1 MSVSEVLFTGGCLCG
16 ALRFEARGDPLFA
29 GHCYCGDCRKASGSG
44 FIPFIGFARA
54 AVRFTGEVRQYR
66 SPSARGTVS
75 VRNFCAFC
83 NSLVYGGE
91 RDISESFTVYAGA
104 LDDPS
109 LFHPAIAIFTRG
121 RPEWAALPEGMTCF
135 EGAPG

>member
-16 ALRFEARGDPLFA
+16 ALRFEARGDPL
-29 GHCYCGDCRKASGSG
+29 SG